1 MHRTEIF
8 AVNLG
13 AFAQKQNIYRRWKRA
28 KQLLIADKCNLVSDK
43 LQCTAKIKWPKSRYH
58 ILDAKIKVER
68 DSVYL
73 SIPNFEAFHIQRE
86 LDANELMLVVVEGV
100 NDAVTIILYF
110 SEDLTTP
117 FEEVGKKDPT
127 LRLNSFD
134 LPPIDITHVD
144 NIRIASAIYNY
155 IATSEPD
162 LLSINAQRF
171 LNSTHILSHLF
182 VHSANLASQESIVFL
197 EKLRILSD
205 KLRPIFEKYI
215 FQIERDHHNL
225 WSEYQGA
232 KISFADGGM
241 SRIIALPGVT
251 PTGLRVGVYSVVPG
265 ETEAAKREDWSMY
278 PYLVGDVLNDRS
290 ILDYHDQTDEKRF
303 LEAARYICE
312 LISTFD
318 FVKQNHPHTMFL
330 HGPIQNSFETYA
342 ETDPYFI
349 PGVSEEFLDSM
360 NFDRKL
366 VATHVRDIPKNSE
379 GRVLWN
385 SPIAIYLAVSELL
398 RSCNVPIV
406 GVVERAASSALTREM
421 LKRAEDDGDLTKGA
435 RRAVLKEMKKFDI
448 RDELLF
454 GCILGIGECISP
466 VKLQKNLVRRARDRW
481 QGVVRQFSPVH
492 ATMIKT
498 SDHSFPF
505 RVEFAADYGNQKFI
519 QTMSLIYHTS
529 LLLPN
534 YAFPVGL
541 DIADKYAKIPDWLSR
556 GVSTHLA
563 AVIYKRCV
571 QSGDVALLNQMRNLL
586 GRSPRDFYYR
596 PTAK

>member
-1 MHRTEIF
+1 MY
-8 AVNLG
+8 G
-13 AFAQKQNIYRRWKRA
+13 RWKRA

-43 LQCTAKIKWPKSRYH
+43 LQCTTKIKWPDSRYQ
-58 ILDAKIKVER
+58 IFDTRIKIEKN
-68 DSVYL
+68 SVYL
-73 SIPNFEAFHIQRE
+73 SIPNLEASHIQQE

-110 SEDLTTP
+110 SQDLAIP
-117 FEEVGKKDPT
+117 FEKVTKKDPT

-134 LPPIDITHVD
+134 LPPIDITHID
-144 NIRIASAIYNY
+144 NIRIASVLYNY

-225 WSEYQGA
+225 WSKYQGE

-241 SRIIALPGVT
+241 SRIISLPGVT

-265 ETEAAKREDWSMY
+265 ETEAAERENWSMY
-278 PYLVGDVLNDRS
+278 SYLVGDVLNDRS
-290 ILDYHDQTDEKRF
+290 ILDYDDPTDDKRF
-303 LEAARYICE
+303 LEAARYIGE
-312 LISTFD
+312 LMSVYD
-318 FVKQNHPHTMFL
+318 FIEENHPHTMFL

-349 PGVSEEFLDSM
+349 PGVSKEFLNSM
-360 NFDRKL
+360 NFDYKL
-366 VATHVRDIPKNSE
+366 VAGHVRDIPKNSE
-379 GRVLWN
+379 GEVLWN
-385 SPIAIYLAVSELL
+385 SPIPIYLAVSKLL
-398 RSCNVPIV
+398 RSCNIPVV
-406 GVVERAASSALTREM
+406 GVVERAASSALSREL
-421 LKRAEDDGDLTKGA
+421 LKRAENDGDLTKSA
-435 RRAVLKEMKKFDI
+435 RLAVLREMKKYDI

-454 GCILGIGECISP
+454 GCILGVGECVTP
-466 VKLQKNLVRRARDRW
+466 VELQKNLVRRARDRW
-481 QGVVRQFSPVH
+481 QGVVRQFPPVH

-505 RVEFAADYGNQKFI
+505 RVEFAADYGNQAFI
-519 QTMSLIYHTS
+519 QTMNLIYHTS

-541 DIADKYAKIPDWLSR
+541 DIADKYAKIPDWLSK

-596 PTAK
+596 PTAR